1 MAISLTKTV
10 KRIKTHIKQNIL
22 VIQIAN
28 AI

>member
-10 KRIKTHIKQNIL
+10 KRLETHIKQNIL